1 MRIAELSRRSGVSVP
16 TIKYYLREGL
26 LPGGTTTGSPNQAAY
41 DETHL
46 RRLRL
51 IRALIDIGGMSIAA
65 TREVLAAVDD
75 PALEGH
81 ELLGIAHR
89 AVAPARRPVP
99 DAEAWQRAR
108 TEVDDLVARRGWYIS
123 PDAPALDKL
132 ADVVAA
138 MRALEM
144 VELLAVVD
152 GYADAAEAVAR
163 HDLGTVAAR
172 MAAVPPGDPQRRAAM
187 VGAVVLGTVLGE
199 AMLSALRRLA
209 QEDASARMLHAGR
222 TGPGSA
228 DGTAGAGPQRA

>member
-46 RRLRL
+46 RRLKL
-51 IRALIDIGGMSIAA
+51 IRVFIDVGGLSVAA
-65 TREVLAAVDD
+65 TR
-75 PALEGH
+75 
-81 ELLGIAHR
+81 
-89 AVAPARRPVP
+89 
-99 DAEAWQRAR
+99 
-108 TEVDDLVARRGWYIS
+108 
-123 PDAPALDKL
+123 
-132 ADVVAA
+132 
-138 MRALEM
+138 
-144 VELLAVVD
+144 D

-209 QEDASARMLHAGR
+209 QEDASARMLHAVQP
-222 TGPGSA
+222 GPGSA
-228 DGTAGAGPQRA
+228 DGAAGAGPQRA